1 MSKTVQVLLVD
12 DHPTVRAGIRS
23 ILNENYIEVVAEADS
38 LADARQALV
47 TSRPNVVLLDL
58 GLGRE
63 SGMGAVPE
71 FATASSVLVHTVHSD
86 LASEA
91 LSRGA
96 LGFVAKTAPVGVL
109 VAAVR
114 AVAAGRRY
122 LDPAL
127 AADLAI
133 GPARRPMSSRERQV
147 LELLAAGLTNQQVA
161 GVLSISVRTVESV
174 RASLRNRLGLVDR
187 ADLVAYARTAGRT
200 GH

>member
-1 MSKTVQVLLVD
+1 MVD

-23 ILNENYIEVVAEADS
+23 ALAENGVAAVVEADS
-38 LADARQALV
+38 LAGARRVV
-47 TSRPNVVLLDL
+47 TTSHPDVVLLDL

-63 SGMGAVPE
+63 SGMRAVPE
-71 FATASSVLVHTVHSD
+71 FATGSGVLVHTMHSD
-86 LASEA
+86 LATEA

-127 AADLAI
+127 AADLAT
-133 GPARRPMSSRERQV
+133 GLAGRSLSARERQV
-147 LELLAAGLTNQQVA
+147 LELLADGLTNRQVA
-161 GVLSISVRTVESV
+161 GVLSISVRTVENI

-187 ADLVAYARTAGRT
+187 ADLVAYARRAGR
-200 GH
+200 